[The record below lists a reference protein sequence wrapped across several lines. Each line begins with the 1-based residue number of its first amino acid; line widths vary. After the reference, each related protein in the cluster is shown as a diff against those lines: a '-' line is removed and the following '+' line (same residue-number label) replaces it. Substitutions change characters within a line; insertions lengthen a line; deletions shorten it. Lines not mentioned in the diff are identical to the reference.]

1 MAYWRGEQKEITD
14 GSGTERNGPQLTVSV
29 VSGYFSGSLPPSL
42 TVLKSVSHLAYLT
55 VKNRGSLSVHACAG
69 HTPESI

>member
-1 MAYWRGEQKEITD
+1 MEVELKETAPAHRFGSVRLLFCCPATFAYLRGY
-14 GSGTERNGPQLTVSV
+14 L
-29 VSGYFSGSLPPSL
+29 LPE
-42 TVLKSVSHLAYLT
+42 SVSHLAYLT